1 MAALTILRAWHVARA
16 NGELVAVEPFGGFTD
31 WSWRV
36 REPLVW
42 LGEPDPCD
50 TVVKVRDNDPQ
61 RDLLTVVIVQ
71 WKQHLLLGTQ
81 YTVQEVIGR
90 AIVVPSFYNALLAV
104 AAARTG
110 GSVSNDRLG
119 RWLKRVQGKIVA
131 GHSLVQDGKS
141 GGYPNWKLIQRP

>member
-1 MAALTILRAWHVARA
+1 
-16 NGELVAVEPFGGFTD
+16 
-31 WSWRV
+31 
-36 REPLVW
+36 
-42 LGEPDPCD
+42 
-50 TVVKVRDNDPQ
+50 
-61 RDLLTVVIVQ
+61 
-71 WKQHLLLGTQ
+71 LLLGTQ